1 MERKSSKSILTP
13 IFLIFFTSVQGQISK
28 TFDPID
34 VFEIEYA
41 SRPSNLIA
49 KVNSIL
55 AWFNK
60 YK

>member
-1 MERKSSKSILTP
+1 MERKSSKSILTL

-41 SRPSNLIA
+41 SDPQISPDGEN
-49 KVNSIL
+49 V
-55 AWFNK
+55 
-60 YK
+60 